1 MKFEIKVNV
10 KKNSV
15 NTGKAQKAH
24 SYISGTKLQ
33 PLWKSMEGL
42 FSFFLRKHRNI

>member
-1 MKFEIKVNV
+1 MQQ
-10 KKNSV
+10 NSV
-15 NTGKAQKAH
+15 STGKAQKTH
-24 SYISGTKLQ
+24 SCISGTELQ